1 MKAPLG
7 VLFCFKSKPTKNMPN
22 SQPQELIAAQIID
35 DPFSM
40 EFMETANT
48 LQVSADSLASLPKR
62 RVKVARD
69 KFVLHKDLKTRLT
82 RLLASN
88 CSQQA
93 KTVAED
99 ILNLK
104 YVPLEGK
111 YCNYLS
117 LSQADYTKIS
127 YLDKDREERLAGQE
141 TTMEMIRP
149 GTIVKIYM
157 QKGRRRD
164 RSAIPENPTK
174 DELTYTYQLKLT
186 SRHLGDRV
194 YPIDRVED
202 STAHFVQEFWNNEPA
217 QQCSLD
223 FRNTYLSEDSEI
235 LRIRNS
241 RTRGTGRFEVGRQ
254 GLHIHSNNWER
265 VVAVEFENT
274 SVTVKEVWNF
284 KKRYHTSI
292 GKIVRRLFADK
303 YSDREVTAFAEAYA
317 SLITVSNPLYDFQII
332 EGEAIKDAYYE
343 DNYYQHSGTL
353 GNSCMRYYN
362 CQRYF
367 QIYTKYPDKVKMA
380 VLKRSGKI
388 AARCIM
394 WNIEG
399 KFMFDRIY
407 YTTDETHNL
416 LKNTL
421 IGAGYETLFQVSGNY
436 SLNIDLTGI
445 NQFPYVDTLCNYDP
459 HKMLL
464 TNQHMRDEYW
474 QFRSTGGCFSRYNA
488 SSRVECHCCGEEIEE
503 DDATYLT
510 AGEYEGQEACSSCYI
525 YCEADDS
532 YISTEDDAVE
542 TYDGETV
549 LTSRSIRLNNG
560 EYAHQNDEQL
570 REYENGFGY
579 FILEEDFY
587 FTDGNSFYHKN
598 DPNIPEDAYDSQEAD
613 RRAEEQRRIALE
625 ALRARREEQG
635 QYETNANSGTIYS
648 TFTVPTGYLTATSYN
663 IYDTSLNSSSISG
676 LSAGSNPIVEQVRE
690 TLEEMRLIE
699 PDVTETTEVAEVTE
713 VPLPPNMGISLE
725 EVRNDSEA
733 MEASAQGEAEFTTWS
748 QIIDEAPRD
757 FLL

>member
-1 MKAPLG
+1 
-7 VLFCFKSKPTKNMPN
+7 MPN

-48 LQVSADSLASLPKR
+48 LQVSADSLANLPKR
-62 RVKVARD
+62 RVRVARN
-69 KFVLHKDLKTRLT
+69 KFVLHKDLKARLNK
-82 RLLASN
+82 LLASN
-88 CSQQA
+88 CNEQA
-93 KTVAED
+93 KTVARD
-99 ILNLK
+99 ILSLK
-104 YVPLEGK
+104 YVPTEGK
-111 YCNYLS
+111 YCNYLG

-141 TTMEMIRP
+141 TTMEMIHP

-174 DELTYTYQLKLT
+174 DELAYTYQLKLT
-186 SRHLGDRV
+186 SRHLNDRV

-202 STAHFVQEFWNNEPA
+202 STAHFVQEFWNEEPA

-223 FRNTYLSEDSEI
+223 FKNTYLSEDSEI

-265 VVAVEFENT
+265 VLAVEFENT
-274 SVTVKEVWNF
+274 SVTIKEVWNF

-292 GKIVRRLFADK
+292 GKIVRRLFGDK

-317 SLITVSNPLYDFQII
+317 SLITVSNPLYDFAII

-367 QIYTKYPDKVKMA
+367 EIYTKYPEKVKMA

-407 YTTDETHNL
+407 FTTDETHNL

-421 IGAGYETLFQVSGNY
+421 MGAGYETLYQAHRNF

-445 NQFPYVDTLCNYDP
+445 QHFPYVDTLCNYDP
-459 HKMLL
+459 NRMIL
-464 TNQHMRDEYW
+464 TNQHLHDEYW
-474 QFRSTGGCFSRYNA
+474 QFRSTGGCFTRYN
-488 SSRVECHCCGEEIEE
+488 SSERLECCICGDHINE
-503 DDATYLT
+503 DDSTYIT
-510 AGEYEGQEACSSCYI
+510 AGDHEDNYACSSCYI
-525 YCEADDS
+525 YCEVDDS
-532 YISTEDDAVE
+532 YITIEDDSVE

-549 LTSRSIRLNNG
+549 LTSRSLRLNNG
-560 EYAHQNDEQL
+560 EYAHINDEQL
-570 REYENGFGY
+570 REYQNGFGY

-587 FTDGNSFYHKN
+587 FTDGLHFYHKN

-625 ALRARREEQG
+625 ALRARREEQS

-676 LSAGSNPIVEQVRE
+676 LTSGSNPIVEQVRE
-690 TLEEMRLIE
+690 ALEELSLIQ
-699 PDVTETTEVAEVTE
+699 PTEVTE
-713 VPLPPNMGISLE
+713 VTEMPVPNMEISLE